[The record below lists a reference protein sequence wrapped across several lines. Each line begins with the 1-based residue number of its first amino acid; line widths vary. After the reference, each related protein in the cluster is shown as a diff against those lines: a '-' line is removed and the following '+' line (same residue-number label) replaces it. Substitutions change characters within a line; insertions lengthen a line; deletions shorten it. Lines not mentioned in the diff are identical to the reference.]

1 MYRALAMSV
10 PGPPVPPGRTSP
22 HEPPAHHA
30 RLEQPAHASTTRGLA
45 RRLAGVAGVLPIL
58 LLTCV
63 LAAQELWYASYQ
75 QGVDAFQRNEY
86 DLARKKFVQA
96 VTNKQAPKTSG
107 RRVVYHGLLRDEF
120 IPEYYLAL
128 IATREK
134 RWDEALRFGNA
145 AADYMRGDR
154 DFDKLTAAMATASSA
169 RTLLPPAT
177 TTATPATITTNTPEV
192 PVSVPPPTTT
202 AAPVVDTKV
211 VLQRQADS
219 FLSQANR
226 ALASGAYAN
235 ARGLAGQARALG
247 IDIPAADA
255 MLKRIVA
262 AERTARNAQAQLRL
276 TELLGQ
282 RNWTAAGELLD
293 SFARDGGDPAVV
305 TSTRAAIARGLE
317 QDAARG
323 LERAAVTAFYKGNYQ
338 AALGTFARMP
348 PSQITPRVLFYQA
361 CTNAAL
367 ALVEGPAGASRLVR
381 ARALYVQS
389 DPRRNSFE
397 RHRRFVSPQIIR
409 ALEQ

>member
-1 MYRALAMSV
+1 MYRALAMSS

-22 HEPPAHHA
+22 HE
-30 RLEQPAHASTTRGLA
+30 RTTRGPA
-45 RRLAGVAGVLPIL
+45 RRLARVAGALPIL

-75 QGVDAFQRNEY
+75 QGVDAFQRTEY
-86 DLARKKFVQA
+86 DLAWKKFVQA
-96 VTNKQAPKTSG
+96 INNKQAPKTRG

-134 RWDEALRFGNA
+134 RWDEALRYGNA
-145 AADYMRGDR
+145 AADYMRSDR
-154 DFDKLTAAMATASSA
+154 DFDKLTAAMATASSVRNSLA
-169 RTLLPPAT
+169 PAT
-177 TTATPATITTNTPEV
+177 TTATPATVATNAPPT
-192 PVSVPPPTTT
+192 PVSVPPTTT
-202 AAPVVDTKV
+202 TVAPVVDTKV
-211 VLQRQADS
+211 LLQRQSDA
-219 FLSQANR
+219 FLGQASR

-247 IDIPAADA
+247 IDVPAADA
-255 MLKRIVA
+255 MLKRIVG
-262 AERTARNAQAQLRL
+262 AERTARNAQTQVQITA
-276 TELLGQ
+276 LLGQ
-282 RNWTAAGELLD
+282 RNWAAAGELVD
-293 SFARDGGDPAVV
+293 GFARDGGDPAVV
-305 TSTRAAIARGLE
+305 TSTRAAIARGLD

-323 LERAAVTAFYKGNYQ
+323 LEHAAVTAFYKGNYQ

-367 ALVEGPAGASRLVR
+367 ALVEGPAGASRLAR
-381 ARALYVQS
+381 ARALYAQAE
-389 DPRRNSFE
+389 PGRNSFE